1 MLAPFFITAMALIP
15 PTDVLASAIARAAA
29 GERAALREVYDR
41 LGGRVLAIGR
51 AILGD
56 GAEAE
61 DVVQETF
68 VEVWRRA
75 KEYDPA
81 RGAPEAW
88 VIVIARTRALNRRR
102 SRVGA
107 GRTADAAALE
117 PDAPVPG
124 PEELVLAAAGRSRLA
139 TALEKLPAEQRK
151 VIELSYFEGLSQR
164 EIAEKLA
171 QPLGTIKT
179 RAKLGLEK
187 LVVLVAGGTEV
198 AS

>member
-1 MLAPFFITAMALIP
+1 MLAPVFFAAMTLIP
-15 PTDVLASAIARAAA
+15 PTDVLALAIARAAA
-29 GERAALREVYDR
+29 GERTALREVYDR

-88 VIVIARTRALNRRR
+88 VVVIARTRALNRRR
-102 SRVGA
+102 ARVGA
-107 GRTADAAALE
+107 GRTADAAARE
-117 PDAPVPG
+117 PDAPVPA
-124 PEELVLAAAGRSRLA
+124 PDELAAIAAGRSRLA
-139 TALEKLPAEQRK
+139 SALEQLPVEQRK
-151 VIELSYFEGLSQR
+151 VIELAYFEGLSQR
-164 EIAEKLA
+164 EIADKLA

-179 RAKLGLEK
+179 RAKLGLER
-187 LVVLVAGGTEV
+187 LARLVAGGTEV